1 MRYAL
6 KFSGGGQAAAE
17 GKYDGGVLRLTY
29 ALDGVRYLL
38 NVSQNKVEHLT
49 VGDGLNLVFIQGQR
63 TCGKLNLGGRSADYP
78 IFCREL
84 SVTLSQ
90 SGCNVRV
97 RFNADGQE
105 SGEDSPVQ
113 FTAELKK

>member
-38 NVSQNKVEHLT
+38 NVSQTKVEHLT
-49 VGDGLNLVFIQGQR
+49 VGDGLNLVFIQGER
-63 TCGKLNLGGRSADYP
+63 TCGRLDFGGRSADYP
-78 IFCREL
+78 IYCKKLCVRL
-84 SVTLSQ
+84 SEE
-90 SGCNVRV
+90 GCKVRV
-97 RFNADGQE
+97 RFCADGGGEE
-105 SGEDSPVQ
+105 SLVQ
-113 FTAELKK
+113 FTAELIK

>member
-6 KFSGGGQAAAE
+6 KFSGCGQAAAE

-38 NVSQNKVEHLT
+38 NVSQNKVEHMT
-49 VGDGLNLVFIQGQR
+49 VGDGLNLVFIRGES

-78 IFCREL
+78 IFCKEL
-84 SVTLSQ
+84 DVKLSQ
-90 SGCNVRV
+90 SGCNVIV
-97 RFNADGQE
+97 RFCADGQE
-105 SGEDSPVQ
+105 DGEDSLVQ
-113 FTAELKK
+113 FTAELKE